1 MAEKRSTAWRVNEIV
16 IASVIAV
23 ACALVFALWNLGVYP
38 VAQTLLAATAPQLM
52 PLIGGG
58 WLIAG
63 TLGAYLIRKPGAA
76 LYCELLAA
84 LISVFI
90 GPGSFGLPILIS
102 GLIQG
107 VAAELIFAIFLYRAW
122 NLPVML
128 LAGAASGFA
137 MGLNEVIIYYAGQ
150 FTMVNQVIYVASGT
164 LSGLVI
170 AGLLM
175 WLLARAL
182 GATGVLDSL
191 ASGRSRRAPSVR

>member
-1 MAEKRSTAWRVNEIV
+1 MAQKQPVTWRINEIV

-38 VAQTLLAATAPQLM
+38 LAQTAMAVTAPQFM
-52 PLIGGG
+52 SIIGGG

-90 GPGSFGLPILIS
+90 GPGSFGMPILIS

-107 VAAELIFAIFLYRAW
+107 LAAELIFALFLYRRW

-128 LAGAASGFA
+128 LAGAAAGFA
-137 MGLNEVIIYYAGQ
+137 MGLNEIIIYYAGQ
-150 FTMVNQVIYVASGT
+150 FTFTNQLIYIVSGT
-164 LSGLVI
+164 VSGTVI

-191 ASGRSRRAPSVR
+191 ASGRSRRTPAHR